1 MSILFSP
8 TINSISAQ
16 LGTDTHQVF
25 SNTSGGTFMLAS
37 VHMHDWVSIKSSEH
51 IGYVELESHTGLSE
65 MFS

>member
-37 VHMHDWVSIKSSEH
+37 VHMHDWVH
-51 IGYVELESHTGLSE
+51 TQVHEL
-65 MFS
+65 M